1 MGNTHVLVS
10 PRRIMSRSVA
20 RTKSLNVSETV
31 TCALVTSASAAPTM
45 LVVAE
50 PTGSSPMAMVAVM
63 SRSVATV
70 RAPVV
75 LGA

>member
-1 MGNTHVLVS
+1 
-10 PRRIMSRSVA
+10 
-20 RTKSLNVSETV
+20 
-31 TCALVTSASAAPTM
+31 M

-50 PTGSSPMAMVAVM
+50 PTGSSPMVMVAVM